1 MYTIFVYSHNLKT
14 LGNIFKILTIEFK
27 DYTIKGSSNL
37 VEAAAMLEENLP
49 DIILTDIEEQG
60 PEGLSFIHTIKSEL
74 AYADIPI
81 IAITSKHT
89 LAQAYR
95 AGSTDHIKKPIDKTE
110 LLVRVKS
117 TLAMF
122 KLLNGII
129 KQSEILEKQSQ
140 ELARQKEE
148 IEEEKKKSDILLLNI
163 LPQEVAEQLKNK
175 GTVQAKHYKTVS
187 VMFSDFKGF
196 TTIAESMS
204 SDEVVQ
210 ELSICFE
217 HFDEII
223 ERHYIEKIKTIG
235 DSYMCAGGLP
245 IRNKSNPIDVTLA
258 GLEILDFMDT
268 YNQER
273 IRTGNLPWE
282 LRLGIHTGEVVA
294 GVIGKKKFAYDIW
307 GDTVNT
313 ASRMESSG
321 SAGRLN
327 ISEGTYHF
335 IKDSFDCTYRGKV
348 MAKNKGEIAMY
359 YVDGIKQE
367 LCTDAKR
374 IVPNEKFKEILSY
387 F

>member
-1 MYTIFVYSHNLKT
+1 MR
-14 LGNIFKILTIEFK
+14 GNITQILTIEFK
-27 DYTIKGSSNL
+27 DYTIISSAEYL
-37 VEAAAMLEENLP
+37 EALLKVTQYQP
-49 DIILTDIEEQG
+49 DILLVDIDEHHNE
-60 PEGLSFIHTIKSEL
+60 SFQFIDYIKSNTGL
-74 AYADIPI
+74 AEIPI
-81 IAITSKHT
+81 LAITTKHT
-89 LAQAYR
+89 LAMAYK
-95 AGSTDHIKKPIDKTE
+95 AGATDHIKKPIDKTE

-129 KQSEILEKQSQ
+129 KQSEVLEKQSQ

-148 IEEEKKKSDILLLNI
+148 IENEKKKSDLLLLNI
-163 LPQEVAEQLKNK
+163 LPQEVADQLKNK
-175 GTVQAKHYKTVS
+175 GTVQAKHYKIVS

-196 TTIAESMS
+196 TTIAESLS
-204 SDEVVQ
+204 SDEVVR

-258 GLEILDFMDT
+258 GLEILDFMEK
-268 YNQER
+268 YNTEK
-273 IRTGNLPWE
+273 IKAGKLPWE

-321 SAGRLN
+321 STGKLN
-327 ISEGTYHF
+327 ISEDTYQF
-335 IKDSFDCTYRGKV
+335 IKEYFDCTYRGKI

-359 YVDGIKQE
+359 YVDGIKPE
-367 LCTDAKR
+367 LSTDTSH
-374 IVPNEKFKEILSY
+374 ITPNERFKEILSY